1 MTYTQ
6 AFETSVAISP
16 GVQFGAVTRNV
27 AHCLADAMTEAV
39 QGIQALVPQVFGSSA
54 TTLAI
59 HSEASSVGTANLTF
73 GIERASQVELVS
85 FVYKRL
91 QDIRSQGKA
100 DVTREVQASLR
111 AVLFSFVEDNGPT
124 PQLAPTIDRSVE
136 VQWLSGGMLL
146 DVSFE
151 SSGDY
156 NMLGIDADGDVA
168 FDEDIIFDEEPSA
181 DLSAKVVTFLDEM
194 RNSVKSRPALWR

>member
-16 GVQFGAVTRNV
+16 AVQFGAVTRNV
-27 AHCLADAMTEAV
+27 AHYLADAVTETV
-39 QGIQALVPQVFGSSA
+39 QGLQSLVPQVFGSSA
-54 TTLAI
+54 TTFAL

-73 GIERASQVELVS
+73 GIERGSRVELVS
-85 FVYKRL
+85 FAYKRL
-91 QDIRSQGKA
+91 QDIQSQGKA
-100 DVTREVQASLR
+100 DVTSEVQASLR
-111 AVLFSFVEDNGPT
+111 AVLFAFVEHDGPT
-124 PQLAPTIDRSVE
+124 PQLGPTVDRSVE

-156 NMLGIDADGDVA
+156 NMLGIDADGDVV
-168 FDEDIIFDEEPSA
+168 FDQDLLFDEEPSA
-181 DLSAKVVTFLDEM
+181 DLSAKVVTFLELM
-194 RNSVKSRPALWR
+194 SKSVKGRPALWR